1 MTCEVRGNRL
11 ALAGSIDEHAQL
23 VRLIDHAIDRRL
35 VLDLA
40 EIEFIN
46 SLGVREWIRMQQA
59 AAHAQV
65 RIELV
70 RVAEVIVHQ
79 LNIVPAARGVSVVT
93 SFMAPYVCDGC
104 DAEHAILLDVRT
116 HGSDLAKRQA
126 PALECPECRGDLELA
141 HPASL
146 YFMFLGE

>member
-11 ALAGSIDEHAQL
+11 TLAGSIDENAQL
-23 VRLIDHAIDRRL
+23 VRLIDHAIDQRL
-35 VLDLA
+35 VLDLG
-40 EIEFIN
+40 EVMFIN
-46 SLGVREWIRMQQA
+46 SLGVCEWIRMQQA

-70 RVAEVIVHQ
+70 RVAEALVHQ

-93 SFMAPYVCDGC
+93 SFMAPYVCDDC

-116 HGSDLAKRQA
+116 HGPDLAKQRA
-126 PALECPECRGDLELA
+126 PALECPDCRGDLELA
-141 HPASL
+141 HPANL
-146 YFMFLGE
+146 YLMFLGG